1 MSVMMFRANVKPES
15 VPKLESAAKTVFAAL
30 EQLQPQPTGMHYA
43 AYKLA
48 DGVSFVILL
57 SLADDTQNPL
67 NNVPA
72 YREFLHRLKDWLAE
86 PAEQDQLTVLG
97 SYDRD

>member
-15 VPKLESAAKTVFAAL
+15 VPDLESAAKTVFSAL
-30 EQLQPQPTGMHYA
+30 ERVQPQPTGMHYT
-43 AYKLA
+43 AYKLS

-57 SLADDTQNPL
+57 GLDDDTQNPL
-67 NNVPA
+67 NEVPA
-72 YREFLHRLKDWLAE
+72 YREFLHSLKDWLAE
-86 PAEQDQLTVLG
+86 PPIRDQLSMVG